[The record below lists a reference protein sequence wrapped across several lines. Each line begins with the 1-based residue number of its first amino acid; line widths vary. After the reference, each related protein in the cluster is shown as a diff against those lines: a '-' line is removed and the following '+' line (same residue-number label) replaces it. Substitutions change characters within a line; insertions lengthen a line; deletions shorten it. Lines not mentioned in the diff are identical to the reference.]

1 MEVRRKNFHMGMKKQ
16 APNTRRQNEVSN
28 GQGQQHPRSRQRK
41 QISFKSFNSNNFQQQ
56 RNNNN
61 EFHCTKCGTIHFR
74 GNCKAFGK
82 ICRKCGLYNHFVSFC
97 KSKSVNNIARKEE
110 LYIGSVENSTSSTK
124 SNWTVDLKINN
135 EIVNFKVDTGAD
147 VNVIP
152 FSLYNAV
159 FKSELIMRD
168 DTKLIEY
175 TGNQIEIIG
184 YITAPVFYKNNE
196 FNVKFFIAK
205 GYGRPIIGKTSIE
218 DLDIARMVA
227 EMSDTKRY
235 MLDFHDV
242 FDGIGCLPGQYRIKV
257 DETVKPCIHA
267 ARRFPQGILEN

>member
-1 MEVRRKNFHMGMKKQ
+1 
-16 APNTRRQNEVSN
+16 
-28 GQGQQHPRSRQRK
+28 
-41 QISFKSFNSNNFQQQ
+41 
-56 RNNNN
+56 
-61 EFHCTKCGTIHFR
+61 
-74 GNCKAFGK
+74 
-82 ICRKCGLYNHFVSFC
+82 
-97 KSKSVNNIARKEE
+97 
-110 LYIGSVENSTSSTK
+110 
-124 SNWTVDLKINN
+124 
-135 EIVNFKVDTGAD
+135 
-147 VNVIP
+147 
-152 FSLYNAV
+152 
-159 FKSELIMRD
+159 MRD

-175 TGNQIEIIG
+175 TGNRIEIIG